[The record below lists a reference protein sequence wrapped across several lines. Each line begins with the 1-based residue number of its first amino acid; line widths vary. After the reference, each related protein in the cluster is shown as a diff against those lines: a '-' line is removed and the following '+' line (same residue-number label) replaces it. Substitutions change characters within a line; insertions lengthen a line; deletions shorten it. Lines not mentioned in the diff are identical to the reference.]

1 MRTRGEPWASALR
14 VFVALPRLPADMTA
28 LVDDADK
35 GRALGVCIGC
45 VCRVATSPRGYRVAT
60 PLRGQDAFG

>member
-1 MRTRGEPWASALR
+1 VSALR

-35 GRALGVCIGC
+35 GRALGVCIAC
-45 VCRVATSPRGYRVAT
+45 VCRVATS
-60 PLRGQDAFG
+60 LRGQDAFG